1 MMFGGVELLNNSR
14 VRGIA
19 ESAQPCPM
27 FWLRGPE
34 CTTLADA
41 LGQVGDYTWAR
52 INQAPWYDPD
62 LPDLSSRFFGVYAY
76 SFTGVYD
83 STRRA
88 DVTES
93 TLNGGVIGA
102 TRKGSKR
109 VTVRALVMANGQDA
123 LEYGMAWL
131 NGTLDPDGCGKVGGT
146 CETSDIEFFAA
157 CPPARPTVPALDGG
171 YGHGAYGSGS
181 YGFGPSSSPDIP
193 MPDAEYAAIVDGYR
207 RYLKGAS
214 VISGPLITDTKTRGD
229 FWAHW
234 VEFTFA
240 VEKPWV
246 YQKTEPLTL
255 TPSLPSVVQDVPYN
269 LAPYP
274 SAELP
279 SGTVIVAEN
288 LSTNPSVETNA
299 TGWNA
304 IGAAVSGAAPSIA
317 GARSR
322 ELAAS
327 GSASFL
333 ATATGAGV
341 AVHDVICYQDV
352 AVAPVAGSRYS
363 LTLWGAML
371 FTGSG
376 GSGVSLGA
384 SVEWRDSGGVVLR
397 TDMLGTPITSAF
409 AGQVF
414 AIKSVAPP
422 SGAVIARVILAGR
435 ANFTASTIAKVFAD
449 ALAVSI
455 P

>member
-1 MMFGGVELLNNSR
+1 MTFGGVELLNNPR

-27 FWLRGPE
+27 YWLRGPE
-34 CTTLADA
+34 CDTLADA

-52 INQAPWYDPD
+52 ADRAPWYDPD
-62 LPDLSSRFFGVYAY
+62 LPDVSSRFFGVYAY
-76 SFTGVYD
+76 SITGIYD

-93 TLNGGVIGA
+93 TLDGGVIGA

-109 VTVRALVMANGQDA
+109 VTVRALVMARGQDA

-131 NGTLDPDGCGKVGGT
+131 NGTLDPDGCGKTGGT
-146 CETSDIEFFAA
+146 CETADIEFLAS
-157 CPPARPTVPALDGG
+157 CPPPRPLTGEDP
-171 YGHGAYGSGS
+171 
-181 YGFGPSSSPDIP
+181 PIP

-207 RYLKGAS
+207 RYLKGGS
-214 VISGPLITDTKTRGD
+214 VISGPLITDTKTKGD

-255 TPSLPSVVQDVPYN
+255 TPSLPTVVQDVPYN

-274 SAELP
+274 SAELA

-299 TGWNA
+299 TGWA
-304 IGAAVSGAAPSIA
+304 ATGAAVSGTAPTIA
-317 GARSR
+317 GARST

-327 GSASFL
+327 GLASFL

-341 AVHDVICYQDV
+341 AVHNVICYQDV
-352 AVAPVAGSRYS
+352 TVAPVAGSRYS

-384 SVEWRDSGGVVLR
+384 KVEWRNSGGTVLR
-397 TDMLGTPITSAF
+397 TDSMGSITSAF

-414 AIKSVAPP
+414 ALKSVAPP
-422 SGAVIARVILAGR
+422 AGSATARVILTGR
-435 ANFTASTIAKVFAD
+435 ANFTASTVAKVFAD
-449 ALAVSI
+449 ALAMSI